1 MADVKPKFFMTSD
14 RKFVINIDKIAFI
27 DANIYGDAQVLDD
40 SDQPVYFNID
50 NFSNIADT
58 SSFSPKLINSYTT
71 RNIAIDNGK
80 LTMMYDTPNKV
91 TGSFFYVYVEGC
103 ESPLKLIYGDGIQ
116 LINLIASNSGGGIF
130 FNDYSANLNST
141 SYYYS
146 VDKDNNYKCT
156 YSYVPNLV
164 NHLFITDLNDIGF
177 NGDSKNSYMP
187 YSTQIF
193 LTDRITV

>member
-27 DANIYGDAQVLDD
+27 DANIYADEQITDD
-40 SDQPVYFNID
+40 SN
-50 NFSNIADT
+50 
-58 SSFSPKLINSYTT
+58 SPIFFINSYFQ
-71 RNIAIDNGK
+71 NITDNSSITPK
-80 LTMMYDTPNKV
+80 KINTYTEKYNQQKSQSLMYNTPNKV
-91 TGSFFYVYVEGC
+91 TGSFFYVYIEGC

-130 FNDYSANLNST
+130 FNDYPANLNST

-146 VDKDNNYKCT
+146 IDKDTNYKCVF
-156 YSYVPNLV
+156 SYVPNLV
-164 NHLFITDLNDIGF
+164 NHLFVTDLNDIKF
-177 NGDSKNSYMP
+177 NGDTKNAYMA

-193 LTDRITV
+193 LTDRINV